1 VSGDA
6 GRNNC
11 NRQFP
16 EPLNS
21 SRLPDFKNLDIR
33 LTKAF
38 SIRGL
43 DITGYF
49 ESRNLLNF
57 KNVVQVFATT
67 NDAANAREEDQNFK
81 ADSADFH
88 KEAVASQAL
97 RGDGSIDL
105 SFGGAS
111 DPRTGCDAW
120 RKQDGTAGAP
130 NCVALIRA
138 EERYGNGD
146 HIFDLTEQRAAS
158 DALYNEVRGI
168 HNFTA
173 SPRRFRLGFELN
185 F

>member
-67 NDAANAREEDQNFK
+67 NDFANAREEDQNFK
-81 ADSADFH
+81 ADSADFR

-111 DPRTGCDAW
+111 DPRTGCGAW